1 MLCKNTI
8 LQNALHTVSEVTLN
22 RQRVYVAVQ
31 DGSDLHD
38 LMLHLNCIHYN
49 LCYNGLIGSE

>member
-1 MLCKNTI
+1 MLRKNTI

-22 RQRVYVAVQ
+22 RQRVYVAVH

-38 LMLHLNCIHYN
+38 LMLHLNCIYYD
-49 LCYNGLIGSE
+49 LRYNGLI